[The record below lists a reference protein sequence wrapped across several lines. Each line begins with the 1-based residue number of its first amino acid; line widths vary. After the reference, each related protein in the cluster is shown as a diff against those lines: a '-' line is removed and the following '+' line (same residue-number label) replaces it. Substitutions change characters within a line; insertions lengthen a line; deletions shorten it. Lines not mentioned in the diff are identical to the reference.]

1 MPTELLIQEHLELMR
16 SLPLRLARLA
26 NSIGTTQWPGQPVR
40 LNLPSGV
47 VLSNQVRTEINAR
60 LNGLTKIIEG
70 SNPTPN
76 EAAKARLAL
85 LTRMLLAMPVGGS
98 SSETAAEARADM
110 YDDALSDIPPWA
122 IDAAIKRWGKG
133 DVLELKMGTLNFSF
147 APAPAILRKLCKLE
161 VQPFEDQALKL
172 TRVLRA
178 ISAERAMDPAPLC
191 EGGIPKF

>member
-1 MPTELLIQEHLELMR
+1 
-16 SLPLRLARLA
+16 
-26 NSIGTTQWPGQPVR
+26 
-40 LNLPSGV
+40 
-47 VLSNQVRTEINAR
+47 
-60 LNGLTKIIEG
+60 
-70 SNPTPN
+70 
-76 EAAKARLAL
+76 

-133 DVLELKMGTLNFSF
+133 DVPELKMGTLNFSF

-161 VQPFEDQALKL
+161 LQPFEDQALKL
-172 TRVLRA
+172 RRVLRA

-191 EGGIPKF
+191 EGASKNFEDNPED

>member
-1 MPTELLIQEHLELMR
+1 MSTELITQEHLELMR

-47 VLSNQVRTEINAR
+47 VLANQDRTEISAR
-60 LNGLTKIIEG
+60 LNGLSEIITG
-70 SNPTPN
+70 SNLTPN

-110 YDDALSDIPPWA
+110 YDDALSD
-122 IDAAIKRWGKG
+122 
-133 DVLELKMGTLNFSF
+133 
-147 APAPAILRKLCKLE
+147 
-161 VQPFEDQALKL
+161 
-172 TRVLRA
+172 
-178 ISAERAMDPAPLC
+178 
-191 EGGIPKF
+191 